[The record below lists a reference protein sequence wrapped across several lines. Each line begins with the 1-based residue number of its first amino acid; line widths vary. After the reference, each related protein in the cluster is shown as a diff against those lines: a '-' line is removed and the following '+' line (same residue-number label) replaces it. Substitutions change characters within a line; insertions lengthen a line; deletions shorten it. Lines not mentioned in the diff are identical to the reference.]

1 MNYDFWHRQQPGT
14 PLYPDIEWQKPEQ
27 KALAGKLLIIGGN
40 AHGFAAVAQAYQD
53 AQKAGIGECRV
64 ALPDALKKNIPLSI
78 TDTVFVPTNQ
88 SGGISKE
95 GLPALKAAVAWADGI
110 LFIGDAGRNSETA
123 IVYDELLRQFP
134 DKPTL
139 ITRDAADLVKA
150 SWPQLIHNQHTVL
163 LITLAQ
169 VQKLF
174 QNMYYP
180 RTILFSMQLS
190 NLVDA
195 LHKFTTTYPTTL
207 VTFHQNHVLV
217 SQDGQVTTTPWDNPL
232 VIWRGTTAAWA
243 SVYLL
248 QHPKQPLQA
257 ITTALLLGE

>member
-1 MNYDFWHRQQPGT
+1 MDHTYWQRQQPGT
-14 PLYPDIEWQKPEQ
+14 PLFPDIEWQKPEQ

-53 AQKAGIGECRV
+53 ALKAGIGECRV
-64 ALPDALKKNIPLSI
+64 ALPDVLKKSLPTSI
-78 TDTVFVPTNQ
+78 TDTVFVATNQ

-95 GLPALKAAVAWADGI
+95 GMPALQAAVAWADGV

-134 DKPTL
+134 NKQHL

-150 SWPQLIHNQHTVL
+150 SWSQLVQSQQVVF

-169 VQKLF
+169 LQKLF
-174 QNMYYP
+174 QNLYYP
-180 RTILFSMQLS
+180 KTILFSMQVA

-195 LHKFTTTYPTTL
+195 LHKFTTTYPATV
-207 VTFHQNHVLV
+207 VTFHQNQLLV
-217 SQDGQVTTTPWDNPL
+217 AKNGTVTSTPWENPL
-232 VIWRGTTAAWA
+232 IIWRGTTAAWA
-243 SVYLL
+243 SVYTL
-248 QHPKQPLQA
+248 QHPKQTLPA
-257 ITTALLLGE
+257 ITTAVLFGD